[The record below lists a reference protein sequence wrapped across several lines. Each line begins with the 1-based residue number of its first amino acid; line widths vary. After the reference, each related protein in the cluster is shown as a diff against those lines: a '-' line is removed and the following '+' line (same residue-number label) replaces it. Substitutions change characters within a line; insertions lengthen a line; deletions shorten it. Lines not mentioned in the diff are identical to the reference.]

1 MKLAGAL
8 EAAAAPGLSKTEVHR
23 LQVIANLAKTYK
35 EILAD
40 YLDYRGIEEKMKE
53 MEARN
58 TEILAR
64 MEKKNPIVSV
74 SIVADGNAQTEGKSA
89 PNPTPNNIA

>member
-8 EAAAAPGLSKTEVHR
+8 EAASAPGLSKTDVHR

-53 MEARN
+53 MDVRY
-58 TEILAR
+58 TELIAR
-64 MEKKNPIVSV
+64 MNK
-74 SIVADGNAQTEGKSA
+74 GSA
-89 PNPTPNNIA
+89 PGSASISTEVNTHTKG